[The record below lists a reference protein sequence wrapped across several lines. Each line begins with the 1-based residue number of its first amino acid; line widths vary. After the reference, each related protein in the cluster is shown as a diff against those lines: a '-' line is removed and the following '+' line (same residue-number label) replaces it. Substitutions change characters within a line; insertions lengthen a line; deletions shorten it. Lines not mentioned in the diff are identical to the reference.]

1 MAETA
6 LSTHRRLSRQA
17 RLVSFAVAGAL
28 SWLVIGC
35 SNPVDWTDFGG
46 VNLIAGRDFG
56 DLHETDPAAMEPVW
70 AVGTADYLLFE
81 EVSVTEDAVP
91 ELSSEMTPTDAVY
104 RLELLNL
111 VPNGDFEDPDTAS
124 SIAPWQRVGNTGAR
138 VVQASTYNATPEAGG
153 VDLAPLH
160 GERVLS
166 VNFEDRLARFFID
179 LSPYD
184 PRVTPG
190 SMDEGAQYAF
200 FLDFRT
206 RFATFPL
213 ALNRVTA
220 GGELTDEQ
228 NQVQINRGEP
238 AAPTTTY
245 RYPGVDGDERGR
257 SEPGANTFTIGD
269 TQAVALS
276 IGGDTAVT
284 EQRGQLLLDNVRV
297 VRSDPDLIHGIE
309 LVVPQGRDPLQ
320 PDRPA
325 LVAGG
330 TYTFSLWIGR
340 DLSAGENN
348 RFDPH
353 FMTLRVVA
361 EETRDS
367 DDVTFNPTTHQTV
380 VPLDTGTLANW
391 GSTPD
396 DGGWTR
402 TEFSFPGPNSP
413 EFQMRVSILF
423 GGEDG
428 ASTLFPGSILIA
440 EPRLTYRPQ

>member
-56 DLHETDPAAMEPVW
+56 DLHETDPDAMEPVW

-81 EVSVTEDAVP
+81 EVSVTDDAVP

-111 VPNGDFEDPDTAS
+111 VPNGDFEDPAAS
-124 SIAPWQRVGNTGAR
+124 PFDVWQEVGSTGA
-138 VVQASTYNATPEAGG
+138 QIITAEEYNGSPEADN
-153 VDLAPLH
+153 VDLATFH
-160 GERVLS
+160 GQRVLS
-166 VNFEDRLARFFID
+166 INFEDRLARFFID
-179 LSPYD
+179 LSAYD
-184 PRVTPG
+184 PRATRG

-228 NQVQINRGEP
+228 NQVRINRGEP

-245 RYPGVDGDERGR
+245 RFPGIEGDERGR
-257 SEPGANTFTIGD
+257 SEPGTNTFTIGD
-269 TQAVALS
+269 SLAVAMS
-276 IGGDTAVT
+276 IGGDTAVSEDRSQT
-284 EQRGQLLLDNVRV
+284 LLDNIRV
-297 VRSDPDLIHGIE
+297 VRSDPQLSHGIE

-330 TYTFSLWIGR
+330 TYTLSLWIGR

-353 FMTLRVVA
+353 FITLRVVA

-367 DDVTFNPTTHQTV
+367 DDVTFIPTTHQTV